1 VPEVIARGTRLF
13 VEDRGRGDET
23 IVFAHGLLCSTRM
36 YGAQLA
42 ALEQEY
48 RVVAWDH
55 RGQGRSGSPRER
67 SHHLD
72 DVMADALGVL
82 DALGLDKVHY
92 VGLSM
97 GGFVG
102 MRLAARH
109 PERVASLVLL
119 ATAAHTEPVAQQ
131 RRFRVMNAASRL
143 FGVRVVAP
151 QVVPVMFGKSFL
163 SDPARAADAQR
174 CWDMLIEQ
182 PPHVHRA
189 VRGVIERE
197 SVVHELPRIQA
208 PTLVVHGVEDKA
220 ISIRKAEETAK
231 AIPNATFVRWEDA
244 GHMLTLEVP
253 ERTTEVIRE
262 FVRAH
267 PIRR

>member
-1 VPEVIARGTRLF
+1 M
-13 VEDRGRGDET
+13 
-23 IVFAHGLLCSTRM
+23 S
-36 YGAQLA
+36 
-42 ALEQEY
+42 
-48 RVVAWDH
+48 
-55 RGQGRSGSPRER
+55 
-67 SHHLD
+67 
-72 DVMADALGVL
+72 DALGVL
-82 DALGLDKVHY
+82 DALGLERVHF

-109 PERVASLVLL
+109 PERVGSLVLL
-119 ATAAHTEPVAQQ
+119 ATAAHTEPAAQL

-151 QVVPVMFGKSFL
+151 RVMPVMFGKSFL
-163 SDPARAADAQR
+163 NDPARAADVER

-182 PPHVHRA
+182 PPYLHRA

-197 SVVHELPRIQA
+197 SVLHEVPRIQA
-208 PTLVVHGVEDKA
+208 PTLVVHGIEDKA

-253 ERTTEVIRE
+253 DRTTDAIRT
-262 FVRAH
+262 FVRAN